1 MIISASPRPQTAFTL
16 IELLVI
22 LVIMAIMALIG
33 LPIFSKFLADMKVK
47 ADAQI
52 VSTTMKRARGLAAQ
66 SRKPARVVL
75 YCRDVSRKES
85 GPCQVKVEG
94 AVYDSS
100 GRLYRWHKTPNSEQ
114 ALHRDVLARPSSGNE
129 SQPALLFPYYSW
141 LFRDAEDQTDA
152 SFMVIFLPGGEAV
165 TARTPYN
172 LIFSSKKY
180 NYDESRSAWRL
191 FVANTTGH
199 VKLSRNGLKQKSSP

>member
-1 MIISASPRPQTAFTL
+1 MSATPRPQTAFTL

-22 LVIMAIMALIG
+22 LAIMALIG
-33 LPIFSKFLADMKVK
+33 LPIFSKFLADMRVK

-75 YCRDVSRKES
+75 YCQDSGREKSR
-85 GPCQVKVEG
+85 PCQVKVEG

-100 GRLYRWHKTPNSEQ
+100 GHLYRWRKTPNSEQ

-129 SQPALLFPYYSW
+129 SQPAPLFPAYRW
-141 LFRDAEDQTDA
+141 LFQNSKDQTEA
-152 SFMVIFLPGGEAV
+152 GFMVIFLP
-165 TARTPYN
+165 
-172 LIFSSKKY
+172 
-180 NYDESRSAWRL
+180 
-191 FVANTTGH
+191 
-199 VKLSRNGLKQKSSP
+199 

>member
-1 MIISASPRPQTAFTL
+1 MSASSRPKTAFTL
-16 IELLVI
+16 IEVLVI

-33 LPIFSKFLADMKVK
+33 IPVFSKFLANMRVK

-66 SRKPARVVL
+66 TRKPARVVL
-75 YCRDVSRKES
+75 YCLDPGRKEQA
-85 GPCQVKVEG
+85 PCQVKVEE
-94 AVYDSS
+94 AVYNSS
-100 GRLYRWHKTPNSEQ
+100 GQLYRWRTASNSEQ
-114 ALHRDVLARPSSGNE
+114 ALHRDVSARPASGNE
-129 SQPALLFPYYSW
+129 SQPALLFVSYRW
-141 LFRDAEDQTDA
+141 LFRGAEGQTDA
-152 SFMVIFLPGGEAV
+152 NFMVLFLPGGEAV

-199 VKLSRNGLKQKSSP
+199 VNLSRNSK